1 MPITPYLNEIRFDP
15 ETRLI
20 MGLAFEVTCLGLKLT
35 ARDESIKSLIAS
47 KIIELARAGEVD
59 PERLCERTLIQLR
72 LEHFRVLRNR
82 EGIPKQGDL

>member
-1 MPITPYLNEIRFDP
+1 
-15 ETRLI
+15 
-20 MGLAFEVTCLGLKLT
+20 LGLKLT

-72 LEHFRVLRNR
+72 RASADTE
-82 EGIPKQGDL
+82 